1 MQECKDFA
9 SKELKK
15 EEEELFLVSRREML
29 SKSHKRRSLD
39 DTTSPTNVVFPTNL
53 VSSTPMI
60 TPPDTPTIITVPTTN
75 PVTISHSNVAGVLVM
90 IFPSTTNPA
99 NILVL
104 VSNPTINPNFNL
116 FLIVKSTFY
125 FIPTSLISGLCHCF
139 STGQSCQVIVKLMVF
154 TQI

>member
-60 TPPDTPTIITVPTTN
+60 TPQIHRPSSQFLPQIL
-75 PVTISHSNVAGVLVM
+75 SQ
-90 IFPSTTNPA
+90 FP
-99 NILVL
+99 
-104 VSNPTINPNFNL
+104 
-116 FLIVKSTFY
+116 
-125 FIPTSLISGLCHCF
+125 IPMLLEC
-139 STGQSCQVIVKLMVF
+139 L
-154 TQI
+154 